1 MWVQAQAPHLR
12 IAHAFSGLISP
23 ALEHG
28 LDLQSGASGR
38 TRDAVAHLIEAA
50 QRLAR
55 PVDADVAEE
64 PVLDRVPL

>member
-1 MWVQAQAPHLR
+1 MGVQAQPPHLC

-28 LDLQSGASGR
+28 LDLQSSASSR
-38 TRDAVAHLIEAA
+38 ARDVVAHLLEAA

-64 PVLDRVPL
+64 PVLDGVPF

>member
-28 LDLQSGASGR
+28 LDLQSGTSGGA
-38 TRDAVAHLIEAA
+38 RDEVAHLIEA
-50 QRLAR
+50 
-55 PVDADVAEE
+55 VAVKE
-64 PVLDRVPL
+64 VVAAVN